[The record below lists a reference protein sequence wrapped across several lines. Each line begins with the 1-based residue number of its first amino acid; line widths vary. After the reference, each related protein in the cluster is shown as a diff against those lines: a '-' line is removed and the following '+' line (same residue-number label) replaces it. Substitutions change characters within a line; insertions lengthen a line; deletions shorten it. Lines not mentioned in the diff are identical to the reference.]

1 MYLKSIE
8 IRGFK
13 SFADK
18 TLLTFHDGITAVV
31 GPNGSGKSNISDAV
45 RWVLGEQK
53 IKSLRGGKMEDVIF
67 SGTEFRKPLGFSE
80 VTLLLDN
87 GNGYLPIKYSEV
99 SVTRRLFRSGESEYL
114 INNKKCRLKD
124 IQELFMDTGIGT
136 EGYSLIGQGKIDAI
150 LSGKMEDRRSLLE
163 EAAGIVKFKTRKEES
178 EKKLFKTDENIIRVN
193 DILQTYEER
202 IGPLYKQK
210 LKAESFLEL
219 SEKERKILIY
229 TVLTDLE
236 KLEKE
241 KKENLK
247 EKEKMTEVNLSLKK
261 ELDFLNLKSDEL
273 EETFNLN
280 DEKNRSFR
288 EEYYLKR
295 EEVESLKSS
304 LKLIDHRDKELK
316 DAILKGKE
324 IIDLSLK
331 EISKKDEGLLL
342 EEKDYEETYEKYK
355 EIKESKESLSKKEK
369 DLSLEIEKSRET
381 QKGFLEESEETSLR
395 IDNLNKTFLKISK
408 ERDYLEGQIENSDSI
423 INNYMAS
430 LDINEKAIKKLTH
443 EKEDLESKLKE
454 KEDFIENI
462 RNEYKE
468 LMKTQEENK
477 DTIKTLEYE
486 LNGEKSKKNILEN
499 LENQYEGY
507 SRASKS
513 LMIHLKKNNEDA
525 FNSTYLVGEVINPK
539 KGFEKALEVS
549 LGYQVSN
556 IITETEK
563 ESKNLI
569 EVLRAKSFGR
579 ATFYPLNII
588 NGRKTPMPNLK
599 KGKLLGNLYD
609 LTSFDRKFDPI
620 ALNLLGRVFVAKTL
634 DDALAASKEMGYRN
648 RIVTL
653 KGDIV
658 NAGGSMTGGSTNKN
672 KSGVFSRKRDLE
684 NIDKNIYNLTISIKE
699 KFERYKEEEKAVL
712 ALSDKGKK
720 ESILL
725 SEIKDEF
732 LKVSER
738 IISFENDIER
748 LEKIVKESNEDIK
761 KKTYNLED
769 FNRSIKDLEK
779 ELEDL
784 VKHREE
790 NALSVEKI
798 KKQREKDY
806 SLFDSLKEDLTEKAI
821 YEGRLEE
828 IISSKKS
835 SIERFKNEKE
845 NLKETIKTN
854 KEEIDKN
861 ENLLKDLINEEKDIL
876 EKIENL
882 KSFLEKR
889 EKELDELEM
898 LDIKLKGKRKELE
911 NKTRTLNDEYYDS
924 DRKLY
929 KIKDRIERQEEK
941 EGNLVKIINDKLEIT
956 LAEARDEKI
965 SYDNPENLKEEL
977 KKIQAAIRRLGTVN
991 VSAIQEYD
999 EVKTHKD
1006 FLTSQIEDLEKAKS
1020 ELNALIFEMV
1030 LRMKKMFNENF
1041 KVLNE
1046 NFNIIFRELFRGGSA
1061 KLILG
1066 EGDVLEAPIEISV
1079 RPPGKKLQ
1087 NINLLSGGE
1096 KVLSAIALTFA
1107 ILKMKPTPFCI
1118 LDEIEAA
1125 LDENNVYRFAE
1136 FLSDFSKETQ
1146 FILITHRKGTMESA
1160 DVIYGVTMEEKGI
1173 SKIVSMDLKE
1183 ARRNNG

>member
-18 TLLTFHDGITAVV
+18 TLLTFTDGITAVV

-87 GNGYLPIKYSEV
+87 ASGYLPIKYSEV

-114 INNKKCRLKD
+114 INNEKCRLRD

-178 EKKLFKTDENIIRVN
+178 EKKLFNTEENIIRVN

-210 LKAESFLEL
+210 QKAEQFLDL
-219 SEKERKILIY
+219 SKKERKILIY
-229 TVLTDLE
+229 TVLEDL
-236 KLEKE
+236 KNLEKE
-241 KKENLK
+241 KAENLNL
-247 EKEKMTEVNLSLKK
+247 EVEAAKANSELKNQL
-261 ELDFLNLKSDEL
+261 EMLNLKSEDL
-273 EETFNLN
+273 EKTYNDN
-280 DEKNRSFR
+280 DEKHRNYR

-295 EEVESLKSS
+295 EKLESFRSS
-304 LKLIDHRDKELK
+304 LKLTDHRDKEIN
-316 DAILKGKE
+316 D
-324 IIDLSLK
+324 S
-331 EISKKDEGLLL
+331 ISKAKDIIEQSLEEIAIKDENLIVDK
-342 EEKDYEETYEKYK
+342 KDYDETCIKYR
-355 EIKESKESLSKKEK
+355 EIKKSKDLLSEKEK
-369 DLSLEIEKSRET
+369 DLYTEIEKNREV
-381 QKGFLEESEETSLR
+381 QKGFLEENEETILR
-395 IDNLNKTFLKISK
+395 IDNLNKTLANLNK
-408 ERDYLEGQIENSDSI
+408 ERDYLEGQVENSDSI

-430 LDINEKAIKKLTH
+430 LDINEKAIKKLSL
-443 EKEDLESKLKE
+443 EKGELENKLKE
-454 KEDFIENI
+454 KEKDINKI
-462 RNEYKE
+462 RDEYKE
-468 LMKTQEENK
+468 KLENLEKEK
-477 DTIKTLEYE
+477 DIIKSLEYD

-513 LMIHLKKNNEDA
+513 LMVHLKKNQKDVFENT
-525 FNSTYLVGEVINPK
+525 FLVGEVINPE

-556 IITETEK
+556 IITETEND
-563 ESKNLI
+563 SKNLI
-569 EVLRAKSFGR
+569 DLLRKKSFGR
-579 ATFYPLNII
+579 ATFFPLNVI
-588 NGRKTPMPNLK
+588 NGRKTPMPKLK
-599 KGKLLGNLYD
+599 KSKLLGNLYD
-609 LTSFDRKFDPI
+609 LTSFDPKFKNI
-620 ALNLLGRVFVAKTL
+620 ALNLLGRVFVAETL
-634 DDALAASKEMGYRN
+634 EDAIAASKEMGYRN

-653 KGDIV
+653 DGDIV
-658 NAGGSMTGGSTNKN
+658 NAGGSMTGGSTNKS

-684 NIDKNIYNLTISIKE
+684 NIEKNISNLIESIKV
-699 KFERYKEEEKAVL
+699 KFETFKEGEKKVL
-712 ALSDKGKK
+712 FLSDKGKK
-720 ESILL
+720 ERILL
-725 SEIKDEF
+725 DEIKNE
-732 LKVSER
+732 LIKINER
-738 IISFENDIER
+738 ILSFEKDIKN
-748 LEKIVKESNEDIK
+748 LEEVIKRSNEDIK
-761 KKTYNLED
+761 KKTINLED
-769 FNRSIKDLEK
+769 FNRSIEDLEK
-779 ELEDL
+779 ELKEL
-784 VKHREE
+784 VNHRER
-790 NALSVEKI
+790 NIKSVEEI

-806 SLFDSLKEDLTEKAI
+806 KLFDSLKEDLTEKAI
-821 YEGRLEE
+821 TEGRLEE
-828 IISSKKS
+828 VISAKKS
-835 SIERFKNEKE
+835 SMERLTSEKESLTLSIDKNNKEIEEGKNLLE
-845 NLKETIKTN
+845 NLKREKESILAAIK
-854 KEEIDKN
+854 E
-861 ENLLKDLINEEKDIL
+861 L
-876 EKIENL
+876 E
-882 KSFLEKR
+882 SFLKER
-889 EKELDELEM
+889 EKELDNLEM
-898 LDIKLKGKRKELE
+898 LDVKLRSSRKELE
-911 NKTRTLNDEYYDS
+911 NKIRTLNDEYYDS
-924 DRKLY
+924 DKNLF
-929 KIKDRIERQEEK
+929 KIKAVIERQEEK
-941 EGNLVKIINDKLEIT
+941 EEGLVSIINEKLELT
-956 LAEARDEKI
+956 LAEARDENI
-965 SYDNPENLKEEL
+965 SFENPENLKEDL
-977 KKIQAAIRRLGTVN
+977 KKIQNKIRRLGSVN

-1006 FLTSQIEDLEKAKS
+1006 FLTNQIEDLEKAKS
-1020 ELNALIFEMV
+1020 ELKALIFEMV
-1030 LRMKKMFNENF
+1030 IRMKSMFNENF

-1046 NFNIIFRELFRGGSA
+1046 NFNDIFRELFRGGSA

-1066 EGDVLEAPIEISV
+1066 DGDVLEAPIEISV

-1136 FLSDFSKETQ
+1136 FLSGFSKETQ

-1183 ARRNNG
+1183 EREING

>member
-18 TLLTFHDGITAVV
+18 TLLSFHDGITAVV

-87 GNGYLPIKYSEV
+87 GSGYLPIKYSEV

-114 INNKKCRLKD
+114 INNKKCRLRD

-178 EKKLFKTDENIIRVN
+178 EKKLFNTDENIVRVN

-219 SEKERKILIY
+219 SKKERKILIY
-229 TVLTDLE
+229 TVLKDLE

-241 KKENLK
+241 KNENLEE
-247 EKEKMTEVNLSLKK
+247 EKKVTRINLGLKK
-261 ELDFLNLKSDEL
+261 ELDYLNLKSDEL
-273 EETFNLN
+273 EETFNDN
-280 DEKNRSFR
+280 DAKNRSFR

-295 EEVESLKSS
+295 EEIESFRSS
-304 LKLIDHRDKELK
+304 LKIIEHRDKELNES
-316 DAILKGKE
+316 ILKARE
-324 IIDLSLK
+324 VIELSLK
-331 EISKKDEGLLL
+331 EISKKDEDLSL
-342 EEKDYEETYEKYK
+342 EKKDYEKTYEKYK
-355 EIKESKESLSKKEK
+355 EIKDFKESLSKKEQE
-369 DLSLEIEKSRET
+369 LSLKIEKSRET
-381 QKGFLEESEETSLR
+381 QKGFLEETEETALR
-395 IDNLNKTFLKISK
+395 IDNLNETFLKLSK

-430 LDINEKAIKKLTH
+430 LDINEKAIKKLNLEKKELLEKLN
-443 EKEDLESKLKE
+443 EKES
-454 KEDFIENI
+454 FIENI

-468 LMKTQEENK
+468 KLEGLEKEK
-477 DTIKTLEYE
+477 DRIKTLEYE
-486 LNGEKSKKNILEN
+486 LNGEKSKKNILKN

-513 LMIHLKKNNEDA
+513 LMIHLKKNNEDV
-525 FNSTYLVGEVINPK
+525 FNSTYLVGEVISPK

-569 EVLRAKSFGR
+569 EMLRAKSFGR
-579 ATFYPLNII
+579 ATFFPLNII

-609 LTSFDRKFDPI
+609 LTAFDPKFDPI
-620 ALNLLGRVFVAKTL
+620 ALNLLGRVFVAETL
-634 DDALAASKEMGYRN
+634 EDALEASKEMGYRN

-658 NAGGSMTGGSTNKN
+658 NAGGSMTGGSTNKSR
-672 KSGVFSRKRDLE
+672 SGVFSRKRDLE
-684 NIDKNIYNLTISIKE
+684 NIDKNIYDLTIDIKE
-699 KFERYKEEEKAVL
+699 KFEKYKEGEKIVL
-712 ALSDKGKK
+712 SLSDKGKK
-720 ESILL
+720 ERILL

-732 LKVSER
+732 LKVNER
-738 IISFENDIER
+738 IISFENDIKR
-748 LEKIVKESNEDIK
+748 LEEIVKTSNEDIK
-761 KKTYNLED
+761 KKSYNLED
-769 FNRSIKDLEK
+769 FNRSIKDLQEELKALIKHK
-779 ELEDL
+779 ES
-784 VKHREE
+784 
-790 NALSVEKI
+790 NALSIEKI

-806 SLFDSLKEDLTEKAI
+806 NLFDSLKEDLTNKAI

-835 SIERFKNEKE
+835 SMERLNTEKE
-845 NLKETIKTN
+845 NLSINIKDN
-854 KEEIDKN
+854 KKDIDESVESLKNLKN
-861 ENLLKDLINEEKDIL
+861 EEEKVLKD
-876 EKIENL
+876 IEDL
-882 KSFLEKR
+882 KRFLEKR

-898 LDIKLKGKRKELE
+898 LDLKLKSNRKELE
-911 NKTRTLNDEYYDS
+911 NKIRTLNDEYYDS

-929 KIKDRIERQEEK
+929 KIRDIIERQEEK
-941 EGNLVKIINDKLEIT
+941 EENLVKIINEKLDLT

-965 SYDNPENLKEEL
+965 SYENPENLKEEL
-977 KKIQAAIRRLGTVN
+977 KKIQNAIRRLGSVN
-991 VSAIQEYD
+991 VAAIQEYD

-1006 FLTSQIEDLEKAKS
+1006 FLTNQIEDLEKAKS

-1030 LRMKKMFNENF
+1030 LRMKSMFNENF

-1046 NFNIIFRELFRGGSA
+1046 NFNTIFRELFRGGSA

-1136 FLSDFSKETQ
+1136 FLADFSKETQ

>member
-18 TLLTFHDGITAVV
+18 TLLTFTDGITAVV

-87 GNGYLPIKYSEV
+87 ASGYLPIKYSEV

-114 INNKKCRLKD
+114 INNEKCRLRD

-178 EKKLFKTDENIIRVN
+178 EKKLFNTEENIIRVN

-210 LKAESFLEL
+210 QKAEQFLDL
-219 SEKERKILIY
+219 SKKERKILIY
-229 TVLTDLE
+229 TVLEDL
-236 KLEKE
+236 KNLEKE
-241 KKENLK
+241 KAENLNL
-247 EKEKMTEVNLSLKK
+247 EVEAAKANSELKNQL
-261 ELDFLNLKSDEL
+261 EMLNLKSEDL
-273 EETFNLN
+273 EKTYNDN
-280 DEKNRSFR
+280 DEKHRNYR

-295 EEVESLKSS
+295 EKLESFRSS
-304 LKLIDHRDKELK
+304 LKLTDHRDKEIN
-316 DAILKGKE
+316 D
-324 IIDLSLK
+324 S
-331 EISKKDEGLLL
+331 ISKAKDIIEQSLEEIAIKDENLIVDK
-342 EEKDYEETYEKYK
+342 KDYDETCIKYR
-355 EIKESKESLSKKEK
+355 EIKKSKDLLSEKEK
-369 DLSLEIEKSRET
+369 DLYTEIEKNREV
-381 QKGFLEESEETSLR
+381 QKGFLEENEETILR
-395 IDNLNKTFLKISK
+395 IDNLNKTLANLNK
-408 ERDYLEGQIENSDSI
+408 ERDYLEGQVENSDSI

-430 LDINEKAIKKLTH
+430 LDINEKAIKKLSL
-443 EKEDLESKLKE
+443 EKGELENKLKE
-454 KEDFIENI
+454 KEKDINKI
-462 RNEYKE
+462 RDEYKE
-468 LMKTQEENK
+468 KLENLEKEK
-477 DTIKTLEYE
+477 DIIKSLEYD

-513 LMIHLKKNNEDA
+513 LMVHLKKNQKDVFENT
-525 FNSTYLVGEVINPK
+525 FLVGEVINPE

-556 IITETEK
+556 IITETEND
-563 ESKNLI
+563 SKNLI
-569 EVLRAKSFGR
+569 DLLRKKSFGR
-579 ATFYPLNII
+579 ATFFPLNVI
-588 NGRKTPMPNLK
+588 NGRKTPMPKLK
-599 KGKLLGNLYD
+599 KSKLLGNLYD
-609 LTSFDRKFDPI
+609 LTSFDPKFKNI
-620 ALNLLGRVFVAKTL
+620 ALNLLGRVFVAETL
-634 DDALAASKEMGYRN
+634 EDAIAASKEMGYRN

-653 KGDIV
+653 DGDIV
-658 NAGGSMTGGSTNKN
+658 NAGGSMTGGSTNKS

-684 NIDKNIYNLTISIKE
+684 NIEKNISNLIESIKV
-699 KFERYKEEEKAVL
+699 KFETFKEGEKKVL
-712 ALSDKGKK
+712 FLSDKGKK
-720 ESILL
+720 ERILL
-725 SEIKDEF
+725 DEIKNE
-732 LKVSER
+732 LIKINER
-738 IISFENDIER
+738 ILSFEKDIKN
-748 LEKIVKESNEDIK
+748 LEEVIKRSNEDIK
-761 KKTYNLED
+761 KKTINLED
-769 FNRSIKDLEK
+769 FNRSIEDLEK
-779 ELEDL
+779 ELKEL
-784 VKHREE
+784 VNHRER
-790 NALSVEKI
+790 NIKSVEEI

-806 SLFDSLKEDLTEKAI
+806 KLFDSLKEDLTEKAI
-821 YEGRLEE
+821 TEGRLEE
-828 IISSKKS
+828 VISAKKS
-835 SIERFKNEKE
+835 SMERLTSEKESLTLSINKNNKEIEEGKNLLE
-845 NLKETIKTN
+845 NLKREKESILAAIK
-854 KEEIDKN
+854 E
-861 ENLLKDLINEEKDIL
+861 L
-876 EKIENL
+876 E
-882 KSFLEKR
+882 SFLKER
-889 EKELDELEM
+889 EKELDNLEM
-898 LDIKLKGKRKELE
+898 LDVKLRSSRKELE
-911 NKTRTLNDEYYDS
+911 NKIRTLNDEYYDS
-924 DRKLY
+924 DKNLF
-929 KIKDRIERQEEK
+929 KIKAVIERQEEK
-941 EGNLVKIINDKLEIT
+941 EEGLVSIINEKLELT
-956 LAEARDEKI
+956 LAEARDENI
-965 SYDNPENLKEEL
+965 SFENPENLKEDL
-977 KKIQAAIRRLGTVN
+977 KKIQNKIRRLGSVN

-1006 FLTSQIEDLEKAKS
+1006 FLTNQIEDLEKAKS
-1020 ELNALIFEMV
+1020 ELKALIFEMV
-1030 LRMKKMFNENF
+1030 IRMKSMFNENF

-1046 NFNIIFRELFRGGSA
+1046 NFNDIFRELFRGGSA

-1066 EGDVLEAPIEISV
+1066 DGDVLEAPIEISV

-1136 FLSDFSKETQ
+1136 FLSGFSKETQ

-1183 ARRNNG
+1183 EREING